1 MADLWQL
8 ALVFVLV
15 VVNAM
20 FAGSEIALISLRPA
34 QLDRIEKRGG
44 SGRVL
49 ARLARDPNRF
59 LATIQIAITLAGFLA
74 SATAAVSLAEPVEPL
89 FAPFGGAAPVM
100 SVLTVT
106 LILTFFTLVFGELAP
121 KRIAMQHPEGW
132 ALIVARPLDFV
143 ATVSRPAVWLLSV
156 STNLVVRL
164 SGSDPT
170 RQREETTEEE
180 LRDMIASQHSFTPE
194 EREIIAG
201 ALEVGDRSLRQVI
214 VPRHAIFALPAD
226 MPVAEALPKII
237 ESAHHRVPIYRT
249 DLDSIIAVVQLRP
262 LIGAEGTLEQH
273 ATPIL
278 SFPESASVLSA
289 LVTMQRER
297 QQMALV
303 VDEYG
308 GLEGIITMEDLV
320 EEIVGE
326 IYDEF
331 DRDIEE
337 AVHAADGSFELVG
350 SFPVHDLID
359 LDIEVPEG
367 PYATVAGL
375 VLERLGH
382 LPIVGE
388 SVEVNGWAIEVTEV
402 TGSSIARVHVRRGA
416 ALTTGDT
423 IAALAPD
430 GNRPGS
436 INYERAD

>member
-74 SATAAVSLAEPVEPL
+74 SATAAVSLAEPVKPL
-89 FAPFGGAAPVM
+89 FAPFGGAASVM
-100 SVLTVT
+100 SVMSVT

-201 ALEVGDRSLRQVI
+201 ALEVGDRSLRQVL
-214 VPRHAIFALPAD
+214 VPRHAIFALPAE
-226 MPVAEALPKII
+226 MTVAEALPEII
-237 ESAHHRVPIYRT
+237 ASAHSRVPIYRT
-249 DLDSIIAVVQLRP
+249 DLDSIVAVVQLRP
-262 LIGAEGTLEQH
+262 LIGVEGTLEQY
-273 ATPIL
+273 ATPVL

-289 LVTMQRER
+289 LATMQRER

-308 GLEGIITMEDLV
+308 GLEGIVTMEDLV

-337 AVHAADGSFELVG
+337 AIRASDGSFELIG

-359 LDIEVPEG
+359 LGIEVPEG

-382 LPIVGE
+382 LPIAGE
-388 SVEVNGWAIEVTEV
+388 TVEVNRWKFAVAEVTA
-402 TGSSIARVHVRRGA
+402 SSITRVHVRRGA
-416 ALTTGDT
+416 AH
-423 IAALAPD
+423 AADDALAVLAPD
-430 GNRPGS
+430 GGRPG
-436 INYERAD
+436 ALDD